1 MRFQGEIPEA
11 DANPRVRDSKGKRI
25 RNLLTVPHGSVVFP
39 RFCGRSCALLPTVVY
54 GEGDRGLNS
63 LAPLLMMRYTDDD
76 QDMVLFVPRPQSDV
90 IREPQ
95 LPKDDRGLTSSQ

>member
-1 MRFQGEIPEA
+1 M
-11 DANPRVRDSKGKRI
+11 
-25 RNLLTVPHGSVVFP
+25 
-39 RFCGRSCALLPTVVY
+39 Y